1 VSEALPPKDGYRRAS
16 VTPIRRAK
24 IRKKN
29 REEVERARDTIAFAH
44 QAIANARQLI
54 KEAAEIFQYNQARRE
69 HKAEQGQRQ
78 EDITQM
84 RHSHIAPLASDGRPK
99 RTGKEDRERK
109 EWLE

>member
-1 VSEALPPKDGYRRAS
+1 MCETLPLKDGYRNANGTS
-16 VTPIRRAK
+16 IRRTK

-29 REEVERARDTIAFAH
+29 REENESARATIALAH

-69 HKAEQGQRQ
+69 RKVEQGQGQ

-84 RHSHIAPLASDGRPK
+84 EHSHIAPAFVIN
-99 RTGKEDRERK
+99 TGWRHSAAEVYRVRR
-109 EWLE
+109 LL